1 MLCELKQQ
9 FDVVSPARSWEGYR
23 LLVLP
28 DAVLLDDGAAD
39 KVRGHLARGG
49 AVLSTGWSGASP
61 EKKGFVLSDWGLR
74 LEGEDPFDPAYLLA
88 GPGLSAGM
96 PEMPIALYD
105 RGTAVVPL
113 AGTEVWAE
121 IMAPYFSR
129 HWDGEHGFVYLPPDQ
144 AAGRAAV
151 TLHGRVAHVSHPI
164 FTSYFNHGQV
174 PLRQMA
180 AHLLARLL
188 PEPMVKAKG
197 LPSFARVTVTRQPGR
212 RMVHLLSYVP
222 EHRGASIDM
231 IEETIDLREVAV
243 ALRTE
248 GAQPSRVYLA
258 PSGQGLPF
266 ESANG
271 YTHTTVP
278 VVPGY
283 AMIVF
288 EE

>member
-1 MLCELKQQ
+1 
-9 FDVVSPARSWEGYR
+9 
-23 LLVLP
+23 
-28 DAVLLDDGAAD
+28 
-39 KVRGHLARGG
+39 
-49 AVLSTGWSGASP
+49 
-61 EKKGFVLSDWGLR
+61 
-74 LEGEDPFDPAYLLA
+74 
-88 GPGLSAGM
+88 
-96 PEMPIALYD
+96 
-105 RGTAVVPL
+105 
-113 AGTEVWAE
+113 
-121 IMAPYFSR
+121 
-129 HWDGEHGFVYLPPDQ
+129 
-144 AAGRAAV
+144 V